1 MSPALVLAFAC
12 TPAVFGLMLTPL
24 AARLLAGRIA
34 PRRWMLGI
42 AAWAIASTLLF
53 AAAIHVVAADPHAV
67 ALAVLGFTFWNGVGV
82 LAVNVVGGI
91 VGIALRRRRP

>member
-42 AAWAIASTLLF
+42 AAWAIVSTLVF
-53 AAAIHVVAADPHAV
+53 GAAIHVAAGDPRAV
-67 ALAVLGFTFWNGVGV
+67 ALAVLGFTFWNGVLV
-82 LAVNVVGGI
+82 LTANVVGGI
-91 VGIALRRRRP
+91 VGMLLRRRRP